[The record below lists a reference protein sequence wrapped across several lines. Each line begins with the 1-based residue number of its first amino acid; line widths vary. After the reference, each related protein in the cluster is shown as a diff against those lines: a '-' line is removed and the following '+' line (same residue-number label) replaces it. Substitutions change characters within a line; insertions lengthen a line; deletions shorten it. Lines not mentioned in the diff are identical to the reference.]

1 MGFDCLIHIEHIVE
15 DFLAKDEYEIQFET
29 SLSRNCML
37 KTPFYVGKNNIY
49 SVNAFSHVYRE
60 RNLLSIH

>member
-37 KTPFYVGKNNIY
+37 KTFLCGKK
-49 SVNAFSHVYRE
+49 
-60 RNLLSIH
+60 